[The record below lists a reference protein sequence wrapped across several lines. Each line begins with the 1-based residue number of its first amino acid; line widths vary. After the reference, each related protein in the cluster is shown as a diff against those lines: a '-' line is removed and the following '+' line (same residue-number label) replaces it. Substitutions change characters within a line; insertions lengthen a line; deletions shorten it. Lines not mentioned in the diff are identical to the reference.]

1 MAQEIIYDQVN
12 GSVKFYTVRETIQ
25 PMYGYRNGSIEQY
38 SGGQMHQPNNTK
50 KTLLNIARQSSHM
63 ICNLNLRA
71 PLNAQ
76 LK

>member
-38 SGGQMHQPNNTK
+38 TGRQTVQPNNMQFK
-50 KTLLNIARQSSHM
+50 AR
-63 ICNLNLRA
+63 
-71 PLNAQ
+71 
-76 LK
+76 K